1 MASFMKMFKNKK
13 GSNKENLPNVDH
25 STFGRSS
32 TGTRNFITKRSDAG
46 VYTGDTRTSKDAYIP
61 NPYSVITSTKKSRGP
76 RSCPGFPI
84 GDRRLRNGSYRGEPF
99 SDRYSSINTSMRYE
113 NIGKRR
119 KNICHHEAVVEYSSE
134 SANSSRE
141 SPHDVMNGNEKISCG
156 NQRYYTNTLNDSTD
170 DDDGSNVQILQLEAK
185 LKRAR
190 DLIRSTRRNLSERI
204 EELQDEI
211 ERKSQ
216 DYDTL
221 KWHYKQVRK
230 ALEEER
236 KINARQAKKLHQ
248 ALEELSRLKT
258 MLTDQSNDS
267 SFLIPYCG
275 GMPSMCYNSGAGE
288 ALCSLVDNHSENI
301 NDRLCSLN
309 EVQEDNASEGL
320 SSQTEHTTTREST
333 AEPPQNRESQDDVQ
347 DEVRVFR
354 TAECDTPPPERP
366 RAIGSP
372 IVGLSS
378 HDPFPDFTVSNELVP
393 QRSFSDTDIRA
404 LIHKQVEEFDIMK
417 AKLPIEGDFHSVSKE
432 IRTNHDFHIKGYDD
446 KVDETGS
453 IVSSDD
459 ETYRILEKQ
468 LKKKGDVVRFQP
480 PRVTIQPKH
489 YKRFGKMERC
499 ALAEFDYLQDLS
511 TDRMEVDDTLVNGLA
526 GSKCADDGKMEEDNA
541 HDSDEGRSEFYLNH
555 PCARNES
562 YPSTSQEFV
571 REEDS
576 FNPKEYIEVST
587 SKSHKTFIP
596 PSKRDDAPLAS
607 ILNPQLDNID
617 PRISRRFF
625 TDYELDSVVRFSR
638 IFAANIKSSSKAEI
652 WWPSKTYHKRVSSE
666 KISKAEK
673 KRLALNFAPD
683 PPVEALVPDEEALM
697 MAMKSNSKPHPSMS
711 NSRDG
716 PVDEV
721 VAPWRAGPAKIWFDR
736 AGVPSTASTFDYGL
750 TKRKKEPNTEYE
762 PEKRLLPA
770 ELIEWEDEI
779 MIEGDDFREE
789 VLDEL
794 KYGAEPACGWVPTQ
808 YTRTRIW
815 ILEPKVLS
823 LDYLDDPL
831 VYGMPDDRR
840 SDDPTDMTPN
850 KPFDRKEHQFTKKS
864 KMILGQVQQRQKARR
879 RRAGW
884 LFLVCL
890 INKRK
895 METSVAQLTDK
906 DPFNLS
912 NDDYYLPKT
921 INKSGPAG
929 NSMLIQHSIPAQNI
943 HRTFFPTFLI
953 PSKLRHFHRQPLS
966 KRVIRQFNGRWVE
979 IKKLTKYIKIKEE
992 QREKQRC
999 AEGGGDIFFM
1009 RDVGDLSGRDG
1020 DLILL
1025 EYSEEHPPLLCQPG
1039 MASKIKNYYKKKPGK
1054 DVDPDFEYGDMAYLH
1069 SVPFLGQL
1077 QPGQA
1082 MQSIENNLFRAP
1094 IYRHSSQHTD
1104 YLLIRNRNGWYIRP
1118 CPPIFLVGQECPLYE
1133 VPSPNSKRAT
1143 IFVRDFLL
1151 AFIYRLF
1158 WASEHR
1164 PRRLKMDDIKA
1175 AFPHYAESSVRKRLK
1190 QCSDF
1195 KRLGTGPDQNYW
1207 VLRPEFRLPS
1217 KEEVLAMVTPE
1228 MCCAQYSMLAAEQR
1242 LKDAGYGEK
1251 YFFTPENEDD
1261 SDDQVTIEDEIKCA
1275 PWNTTRAFLSSMRG
1289 KCLLDQ
1295 TGIADPTGC
1304 GQGFSYVRV
1313 SQKPQKIN
1321 ALSRWEI
1328 IDVIRTLS
1336 TQAAKAKADSSD
1348 GNVSGMA
1355 RFARGNI
1362 RFNFADMQEKTL
1374 ANPEALSTDEGSSG
1388 EDSDNEELAT
1398 RLETMLQANKGKKH
1412 ISMSERA
1419 RMEFENEEK
1428 ERQDLKRMVHGDT
1441 NTKNDKDKKEAT
1453 AEEKKNVSKI
1463 GEDLAAS
1470 ASKISGITANQ
1481 KLKIYRTMK
1490 NPDGTESTRV
1500 EVVTR
1505 PQLIEAYTR
1514 IRMTKDENFIEV
1526 YAQMDEQFK
1535 EVRMFIYA
1543 CHGTGHMKTNKNCP
1557 LYGKDPLKTAGKDAG
1572 SATSEGEEE
1581 ASSLTGELVA
1591 VEGTKVKISRK
1602 LINSHEQS
1610 GKKKKPKSSQQRHLS
1625 DESSKKHEDESLC
1638 SSDAGGGVSPP
1649 ILVKQE
1655 REQEFDS
1662 DFEQSLTPT
1671 TRPRLNAGAGVA
1683 SAKRRISTLPE
1694 EDYLQGPH
1702 KSVQRIRADP
1712 KVTMGTLLTEIVNE
1726 LKTIP
1731 GSEHLMFAV
1740 NAKKV
1745 KDYYDIIK
1753 NPMDLQKIKS
1763 KIADN
1768 KYELRQEFLLDV
1780 KRMLDN
1786 SRLYNGDNHVIT
1798 DAAKKMF
1805 ELASKRLVEKEQQL
1819 MKLEKAIN
1827 PLLDDNDRASITH
1840 VLHKIPE
1847 IMVSKILAEI
1857 RKSSSIVTNKFFCNL
1872 VGFGFVL
1879 EKIVQACKNIP
1890 KSVPFHTRVD
1900 AKKVQIPFYYQ
1911 KITRPMDLGTIE
1923 ANVKAHRYVT
1933 VQEFRDDIHQILINS
1948 EMYNGPAE
1956 KSSYTAKA
1964 TEIVVLADKMLADH
1978 AVQLSEL
1985 EANINGF
1992 DLNIG
1997 EVEPEIEDAM
2007 ANDEE
2012 MSDVEDGGV
2021 LVDDLALSGN
2031 EVEDEEMDESMWSSE
2046 LLQSRMHSSGQLNND
2061 LALSDSDDEERMEA
2075 IKRGD
2080 SADNLL
2086 DSF

>member
-1 MASFMKMFKNKK
+1 
-13 GSNKENLPNVDH
+13 
-25 STFGRSS
+25 
-32 TGTRNFITKRSDAG
+32 
-46 VYTGDTRTSKDAYIP
+46 
-61 NPYSVITSTKKSRGP
+61 
-76 RSCPGFPI
+76 
-84 GDRRLRNGSYRGEPF
+84 
-99 SDRYSSINTSMRYE
+99 
-113 NIGKRR
+113 
-119 KNICHHEAVVEYSSE
+119 
-134 SANSSRE
+134 
-141 SPHDVMNGNEKISCG
+141 
-156 NQRYYTNTLNDSTD
+156 
-170 DDDGSNVQILQLEAK
+170 
-185 LKRAR
+185 
-190 DLIRSTRRNLSERI
+190 
-204 EELQDEI
+204 
-211 ERKSQ
+211 
-216 DYDTL
+216 
-221 KWHYKQVRK
+221 
-230 ALEEER
+230 
-236 KINARQAKKLHQ
+236 
-248 ALEELSRLKT
+248 
-258 MLTDQSNDS
+258 
-267 SFLIPYCG
+267 
-275 GMPSMCYNSGAGE
+275 
-288 ALCSLVDNHSENI
+288 
-301 NDRLCSLN
+301 
-309 EVQEDNASEGL
+309 
-320 SSQTEHTTTREST
+320 
-333 AEPPQNRESQDDVQ
+333 
-347 DEVRVFR
+347 
-354 TAECDTPPPERP
+354 
-366 RAIGSP
+366 
-372 IVGLSS
+372 
-378 HDPFPDFTVSNELVP
+378 
-393 QRSFSDTDIRA
+393 
-404 LIHKQVEEFDIMK
+404 
-417 AKLPIEGDFHSVSKE
+417 
-432 IRTNHDFHIKGYDD
+432 
-446 KVDETGS
+446 
-453 IVSSDD
+453 
-459 ETYRILEKQ
+459 
-468 LKKKGDVVRFQP
+468 
-480 PRVTIQPKH
+480 
-489 YKRFGKMERC
+489 
-499 ALAEFDYLQDLS
+499 
-511 TDRMEVDDTLVNGLA
+511 MEVDETLVNGHA
-526 GSKCADDGKMEEDNA
+526 STSCIKEEKMEDGEWDP
-541 HDSDEGRSEFYLNH
+541 DEGMSDFYRHH
-555 PCARNES
+555 PCARNEP
-562 YPSTSQEFV
+562 YPSTSRGSPV
-571 REEDS
+571 KEEDS
-576 FNPKEYIEVST
+576 SDTVDYVEVSL
-587 SKSHKTFIP
+587 SKSPKAPFVP

-617 PRISRRFF
+617 PRRFF
-625 TDYELDSVVRFSR
+625 ADYELDSVVRFSR
-638 IFAANIKSSSKAEI
+638 IFASNIKSSSKAEI
-652 WWPSKTYHKRVSSE
+652 WWPSKTFHKKVS
-666 KISKAEK
+666 AEK
-673 KRLALNFAPD
+673 PPKSERKGLTLTFAPD
-683 PPVEALVPDEEALM
+683 PPVEALAPDEEALM
-697 MAMKSNSKPHPSMS
+697 LSSKSNVKSSQASTS
-711 NSRDG
+711 NAGDG
-716 PVDEV
+716 PAEETM
-721 VAPWRAGPAKIWFDR
+721 APWRAGPAKIWFDR
-736 AGVPSTASTFDYGL
+736 AGVPSTASTYDYGL
-750 TKRKKEPNTEYE
+750 VKRKKENTADRE
-762 PEKRLLPA
+762 PEGRLLPA
-770 ELIEWEDEI
+770 ELIEWEDDI
-779 MIEGDDFREE
+779 IIEGDDFRDE

-794 KYGAEPACGWVPTQ
+794 KYGVEPACGWVPTQ
-808 YTRTRIW
+808 YTRTYEQYMLAVKNDAFDLMFQPIQKGITPSPITLAPHPDIITEPSASHSLFPHDFVNQQEQRWEDNVILDPKQVDRIT
-815 ILEPKVLS
+815 EPKVLS

-831 VYGMPDDRR
+831 IYGMPDDRR
-840 SDDPTDMTPN
+840 SDDPMDSTPN

-864 KMILGQVQQRQKARR
+864 KMILGQVQQRQKQEEEEQ
-879 RRAGW
+879 
-884 LFLVCL
+884 
-890 INKRK
+890 
-895 METSVAQLTDK
+895 METSVAQMTDK

-912 NDDYYLPKT
+912 NDDYYLPKAV
-921 INKSGPAG
+921 NKSGPAG

-979 IKKLTKYIKIKEE
+979 IKKLTKHIKIKEE

-1009 RDVGDLSGRDG
+1009 RDVADLSGRDG
-1020 DLILL
+1020 DLVLL

-1054 DVDPDFEYGDMAYLH
+1054 DVDPDFEFGDMAYLH
-1069 SVPFLGQL
+1069 TVPFLGQL

-1094 IYRHSSQHTD
+1094 IYRHAPQHTD
-1104 YLLIRNRNGWYIRP
+1104 YLLIRNRNGWFIRP
-1118 CPPIFLVGQECPLYE
+1118 CPPSFLVGQQCPLYE

-1313 SQKPQKIN
+1313 SQKPQKDDTPAMPKRLVTGTNADLRKLPLKEAKEICRDYGVREEEIN

-1336 TQAAKAKADSSD
+1336 TQAAKAKADSSGD
-1348 GNVSGMA
+1348 QGNVSGMA

-1362 RFNFADMQEKTL
+1362 RFNFADMQEKYKKHCQHIFDLQNQTL

-1428 ERQDLKRMVHGDT
+1428 ERQDLKRMVHGDAT
-1441 NTKNDKDKKEAT
+1441 NKTEKDKKEAT

-1535 EVRMFIYA
+1535 EERRKQKRRLQDQLRRIRRNEEKGKTGHPQQRVIEKKPIPIKPNLQKMRCSA

-1557 LYGKDPLKTAGKDAG
+1557 LYGKDSSKTPGKETVSGSSDAEDEP
-1572 SATSEGEEE
+1572 A
-1581 ASSLTGELVA
+1581 SLTGELVA

-1602 LINSHEQS
+1602 VINHEQPA
-1610 GKKKKPKSSQQRHLS
+1610 KKKKLKSAVPRHLP
-1625 DESSKKHEDESLC
+1625 EEGGGRKRGEDSIC
-1638 SSDAGGGVSPP
+1638 SSDAAEGVSPP
-1649 ILVKQE
+1649 MLVKQE

-1662 DFEQSLTPT
+1662 DFEQSMTPSAVT
-1671 TRPRLNAGAGVA
+1671 PRPRLNAGAGVA
-1683 SAKRRISTLPE
+1683 SAKRRASTLPE

-1827 PLLDDNDRASITH
+1827 PLLDDNDR
-1840 VLHKIPE
+1840 
-1847 IMVSKILAEI
+1847 
-1857 RKSSSIVTNKFFCNL
+1857 

-1900 AKKVQIPFYYQ
+1900 AKKVPFYYQ
-1911 KITRPMDLGTIE
+1911 KISRPMDLGTIE
-1923 ANVKAHRYVT
+1923 ANVKAYRYVT

-1948 EMYNGPAE
+1948 ELYNGSAE

-1964 TEIVVLADKMLADH
+1964 TEIVALADKMLADH

-2012 MSDVEDGGV
+2012 MSDVEEGGV

-2031 EVEDEEMDESMWSSE
+2031 EMEDEEMDESAWTNE

-2061 LALSDSDDEERMEA
+2061 LALSDSDEEERMEA

-2080 SADNLL
+2080 TSDNLL

>member
-1 MASFMKMFKNKK
+1 MEF
-13 GSNKENLPNVDH
+13 D
-25 STFGRSS
+25 
-32 TGTRNFITKRSDAG
+32 GTLLNGHAG
-46 VYTGDTRTSKDAYIP
+46 
-61 NPYSVITSTKKSRGP
+61 TST
-76 RSCPGFPI
+76 
-84 GDRRLRNGSYRGEPF
+84 
-99 SDRYSSINTSMRYE
+99 
-113 NIGKRR
+113 
-119 KNICHHEAVVEYSSE
+119 AV
-134 SANSSRE
+134 
-141 SPHDVMNGNEKISCG
+141 K
-156 NQRYYTNTLNDSTD
+156 
-170 DDDGSNVQILQLEAK
+170 
-185 LKRAR
+185 
-190 DLIRSTRRNLSERI
+190 
-204 EELQDEI
+204 EEQMEDE
-211 ERKSQ
+211 
-216 DYDTL
+216 D
-221 KWHYKQVRK
+221 W
-230 ALEEER
+230 
-236 KINARQAKKLHQ
+236 
-248 ALEELSRLKT
+248 
-258 MLTDQSNDS
+258 
-267 SFLIPYCG
+267 
-275 GMPSMCYNSGAGE
+275 
-288 ALCSLVDNHSENI
+288 
-301 NDRLCSLN
+301 
-309 EVQEDNASEGL
+309 
-320 SSQTEHTTTREST
+320 
-333 AEPPQNRESQDDVQ
+333 
-347 DEVRVFR
+347 
-354 TAECDTPPPERP
+354 
-366 RAIGSP
+366 
-372 IVGLSS
+372 
-378 HDPFPDFTVSNELVP
+378 DP
-393 QRSFSDTDIRA
+393 
-404 LIHKQVEEFDIMK
+404 
-417 AKLPIEGDFHSVSKE
+417 
-432 IRTNHDFHIKGYDD
+432 
-446 KVDETGS
+446 
-453 IVSSDD
+453 
-459 ETYRILEKQ
+459 
-468 LKKKGDVVRFQP
+468 
-480 PRVTIQPKH
+480 
-489 YKRFGKMERC
+489 
-499 ALAEFDYLQDLS
+499 
-511 TDRMEVDDTLVNGLA
+511 
-526 GSKCADDGKMEEDNA
+526 
-541 HDSDEGRSEFYLNH
+541 DEGVSDFYRNH
-555 PCARNES
+555 PCARNEP
-562 YPSTSQEFV
+562 YPCTSQEEFI
-571 REEDS
+571 REEDC
-576 FNPKEYIEVST
+576 FNPDDYEEVS
-587 SKSHKTFIP
+587 KTNSPKTPFVP
-596 PSKRDDAPLAS
+596 PSRRDDAPLAS

-617 PRISRRFF
+617 PRRFF
-625 TDYELDSVVRFSR
+625 ADYEHNAVVRFSR
-638 IFAANIKSSSKAEI
+638 IFAASIKSSSKAEI
-652 WWPSKTYHKRVSSE
+652 WWPSKTFHKKVNAEKPVKSE
-666 KISKAEK
+666 KK
-673 KRLALNFAPD
+673 KLALTFAPD
-683 PPVEALVPDEEALM
+683 PPVEMLVPDEEALM
-697 MAMKSNSKPHPSMS
+697 LSSKTKANPSQAGT
-711 NSRDG
+711 SRAGD
-716 PVDEV
+716 VQSEDTM
-721 VAPWRAGPAKIWFDR
+721 APWRVGPAKIWYDR
-736 AGVPSTASTFDYGL
+736 AGVPSTASTYDYGL
-750 TKRKKEPNTEYE
+750 VKRKKESVSERQQAQ
-762 PEKRLLPA
+762 KLLPA
-770 ELIEWEDEI
+770 ELIEWEEEI
-779 MIEGDDFREE
+779 MIESDDFREE

-794 KYGAEPACGWVPTQ
+794 KYGVEPACGWVPTQ
-808 YTRTRIW
+808 YTRTYEQYMLAVKNDAFDLMFQPVQKGITPSPITLAPHADIITEPSASHSLFPHDFVSQHEHRWEDDVILDPKHVDRIT
-815 ILEPKVLS
+815 EPKVLS

-831 VYGMPDDRR
+831 IYGMPDDRR
-840 SDDPTDMTPN
+840 SDDPMDAPTN

-864 KMILGQVQQRQKARR
+864 KMILGQVQQRQKQEEEEQ
-879 RRAGW
+879 
-884 LFLVCL
+884 
-890 INKRK
+890 
-895 METSVAQLTDK
+895 METSVAQMTDK

-912 NDDYYLPKT
+912 NDDYYLPKA

-943 HRTFFPTFLI
+943 HRTFFPTFLL

-966 KRVIRQFNGRWVE
+966 KRVIRQFNGRWVD
-979 IKKLTKYIKIKEE
+979 IKKLTKYIKLKEE

-1009 RDVGDLSGRDG
+1009 RDVADLSGRDG
-1020 DLILL
+1020 DLVLL

-1039 MASKIKNYYKKKPGK
+1039 MASKIKNFYKKKPGK
-1054 DVDPDFEYGDMAYLH
+1054 DADPDFEYGDMAYLH
-1069 SVPFLGQL
+1069 TVPFLGQL

-1082 MQSIENNLFRAP
+1082 MQSVENNLFRAP
-1094 IYRHSSQHTD
+1094 IYRHSPQHND
-1104 YLLIRNRNGWYIRP
+1104 YLLIRNRNGWFIRP
-1118 CPPIFLVGQECPLYE
+1118 CPPLFLVGQECPLYE

-1313 SQKPQKIN
+1313 SQKPQKDDTPAMPKRLVTGTNADLRKLPLKEAKEICRDYGVREEEIN

-1336 TQAAKAKADSSD
+1336 TQAAKAKADSSGD
-1348 GNVSGMA
+1348 HGNVSGMA

-1362 RFNFADMQEKTL
+1362 RFNFADMQEKYKKHCQHIFDLQNQTL

-1428 ERQDLKRMVHGDT
+1428 ERQDLKRMVHGDAPMKT
-1441 NTKNDKDKKEAT
+1441 EKDKKEAT

-1535 EVRMFIYA
+1535 EERRKQKRRLQDQLRRIRRNEEKGKTGHPQQRVVEKKPIPIKPNLQKMRCSA

-1557 LYGKDPLKTAGKDAG
+1557 LYGKDPSKTPVKDAG
-1572 SATSEGEEE
+1572 SGTSDGDEE
-1581 ASSLTGELVA
+1581 AASLTGELVA

-1602 LINSHEQS
+1602 VINSHEQS
-1610 GKKKKPKSSQQRHLS
+1610 GKKKKLKASIPRHLA
-1625 DESSKKHEDESLC
+1625 DETRKRGDDSIC
-1638 SSDAGGGVSPP
+1638 SSDAGGASPP
-1649 ILVKQE
+1649 MLVKQE
-1655 REQEFDS
+1655 RDGEFDS
-1662 DFEQSLTPT
+1662 DYEQSSVTPA
-1671 TRPRLNAGAGVA
+1671 RPRLNAGAGVA

-1753 NPMDLQKIKS
+1753 NPMDLQKIKC

-1827 PLLDDNDRASITH
+1827 PLLDDNDR
-1840 VLHKIPE
+1840 
-1847 IMVSKILAEI
+1847 
-1857 RKSSSIVTNKFFCNL
+1857 

-1900 AKKVQIPFYYQ
+1900 AKKVPFYYQ
-1911 KITRPMDLGTIE
+1911 KITKPMDLGTIE

-1933 VQEFRDDIHQILINS
+1933 VEEFRNDIHQIMINS

-1964 TEIVVLADKMLADH
+1964 TEIVALADKMIAENS
-1978 AVQLSEL
+1978 VQLSEL

-2012 MSDVEDGGV
+2012 MSDVEESGV

-2031 EVEDEEMDESMWSSE
+2031 EMEDEEMDESAWTSE

-2061 LALSDSDDEERMEA
+2061 LALSDSDDEERVEA

-2080 SADNLL
+2080 TADNLL

>member
-1 MASFMKMFKNKK
+1 MHQLTEV
-13 GSNKENLPNVDH
+13 G
-25 STFGRSS
+25 
-32 TGTRNFITKRSDAG
+32 
-46 VYTGDTRTSKDAYIP
+46 
-61 NPYSVITSTKKSRGP
+61 
-76 RSCPGFPI
+76 
-84 GDRRLRNGSYRGEPF
+84 
-99 SDRYSSINTSMRYE
+99 
-113 NIGKRR
+113 
-119 KNICHHEAVVEYSSE
+119 HE
-134 SANSSRE
+134 
-141 SPHDVMNGNEKISCG
+141 
-156 NQRYYTNTLNDSTD
+156 
-170 DDDGSNVQILQLEAK
+170 
-185 LKRAR
+185 
-190 DLIRSTRRNLSERI
+190 
-204 EELQDEI
+204 
-211 ERKSQ
+211 
-216 DYDTL
+216 
-221 KWHYKQVRK
+221 
-230 ALEEER
+230 
-236 KINARQAKKLHQ
+236 
-248 ALEELSRLKT
+248 
-258 MLTDQSNDS
+258 
-267 SFLIPYCG
+267 
-275 GMPSMCYNSGAGE
+275 GME
-288 ALCSLVDNHSENI
+288 
-301 NDRLCSLN
+301 
-309 EVQEDNASEGL
+309 
-320 SSQTEHTTTREST
+320 
-333 AEPPQNRESQDDVQ
+333 
-347 DEVRVFR
+347 
-354 TAECDTPPPERP
+354 
-366 RAIGSP
+366 
-372 IVGLSS
+372 
-378 HDPFPDFTVSNELVP
+378 
-393 QRSFSDTDIRA
+393 
-404 LIHKQVEEFDIMK
+404 
-417 AKLPIEGDFHSVSKE
+417 
-432 IRTNHDFHIKGYDD
+432 
-446 KVDETGS
+446 VDETLMNGHADMNYAKGMKTE
-453 IVSSDD
+453 VEDD
-459 ETYRILEKQ
+459 W
-468 LKKKGDVVRFQP
+468 DP
-480 PRVTIQPKH
+480 
-489 YKRFGKMERC
+489 
-499 ALAEFDYLQDLS
+499 
-511 TDRMEVDDTLVNGLA
+511 
-526 GSKCADDGKMEEDNA
+526 
-541 HDSDEGRSEFYLNH
+541 DEGMSDFYRNH
-555 PCARNES
+555 PCARNEP
-562 YPSTSQEFV
+562 YPSTSREPE
-571 REEDS
+571 REEDC
-576 FNPKEYIEVST
+576 FNPNDYEEVST
-587 SKSHKTFIP
+587 SRSPKTPFIP
-596 PSKRDDAPLAS
+596 PSKREDAPLAS

-617 PRISRRFF
+617 PRRFF
-625 TDYELDSVVRFSR
+625 ADYEHDAVVRFSR
-638 IFAANIKSSSKAEI
+638 IFASNIKSTSKAEI
-652 WWPSKTYHKRVSSE
+652 WWPSKTFHKKVA
-666 KISKAEK
+666 AEK
-673 KRLALNFAPD
+673 TAKTEKKGCVLEFAPD
-683 PPVEALVPDEEALM
+683 PPVDGLASDEEALM
-697 MAMKSNSKPHPSMS
+697 LSAKTNAKSSQAST
-711 NSRDG
+711 SRPGEG
-716 PVDEV
+716 PPEEMM
-721 VAPWRAGPAKIWFDR
+721 APWRAGPAKIWYDR
-736 AGVPSTASTFDYGL
+736 AGVPPTATTFDYGL
-750 TKRKKEPNTEYE
+750 VKRKMEYSTDRE
-762 PEKRLLPA
+762 PEGRLLPA
-770 ELIEWEDEI
+770 ELIEWEEDI
-779 MIEGDDFREE
+779 MIEGDDFRDE

-794 KYGAEPACGWVPTQ
+794 KYGVEPACGWVPTQ
-808 YTRTRIW
+808 YTRTYEQYMLAVKNDAFDLMFQPIQKGVTPSPITLAPHPDIITEPSASHSLFPHDFVSQQEQRWEDNVILDPKQVDRIA
-815 ILEPKVLS
+815 EPKILS

-831 VYGMPDDRR
+831 IYGMPDDRR
-840 SDDPTDMTPN
+840 PDDMMDTTPN

-864 KMILGQVQQRQKARR
+864 KMILGQVQQRQKQEEEEQ
-879 RRAGW
+879 
-884 LFLVCL
+884 
-890 INKRK
+890 

-912 NDDYYLPKT
+912 NDDYYLLKA

-966 KRVIRQFNGRWVE
+966 KRVIRQFNGRWVD
-979 IKKLTKYIKIKEE
+979 IKRLTKHIKIKEE

-1009 RDVGDLSGRDG
+1009 RDVADLSGRDG
-1020 DLILL
+1020 DLMLL

-1054 DVDPDFEYGDMAYLH
+1054 DVDPDFEFGEMAYLH

-1094 IYRHSSQHTD
+1094 IYRHSPNHAD
-1104 YLLIRNRNGWYIRP
+1104 YLLIRNRNGWYVRP
-1118 CPPIFLVGQECPLYE
+1118 CPPEFLVGQQCPLYE

-1313 SQKPQKIN
+1313 SQKPQKDDTPAMPKRLVTGTNADLRKLPLKEAKEICRDYGVREEEIN

-1336 TQAAKAKADSSD
+1336 TQAAKAKADSSGD
-1348 GNVSGMA
+1348 HGNVSGMA

-1362 RFNFADMQEKTL
+1362 RFNFADMQEKYKKHCQHIFDLQNQTL
-1374 ANPEALSTDEGSSG
+1374 ANPETLSTDEGSSG

-1428 ERQDLKRMVHGDT
+1428 ERQDLKRMVHGDAT
-1441 NTKNDKDKKEAT
+1441 NKGDKDKKEAT
-1453 AEEKKNVSKI
+1453 AEERKNVSKI

-1535 EVRMFIYA
+1535 EERRKQKRRLQDQLRRIRRNEERGKTSHTQQRVVEKKPIPIKPNLQKMRCSA

-1557 LYGKDPLKTAGKDAG
+1557 LYGKDPLKTPGKDGG
-1572 SATSEGEEE
+1572 SGTSDGDDEP
-1581 ASSLTGELVA
+1581 SSLTGELVA

-1602 LINSHEQS
+1602 VINSHEQS
-1610 GKKKKPKSSQQRHLS
+1610 GKKKKSKSGLPRHLG
-1625 DESSKKHEDESLC
+1625 DEAGRKRGEDSIG
-1638 SSDAGGGVSPP
+1638 SSDAGDGTSPP
-1649 ILVKQE
+1649 MLVKQE

-1662 DFEQSLTPT
+1662 DFDQPMTPT
-1671 TRPRLNAGAGVA
+1671 IRPRLNAGAGTGSV
-1683 SAKRRISTLPE
+1683 KRRASTLPE

-1827 PLLDDNDRASITH
+1827 PLLDDNDR
-1840 VLHKIPE
+1840 
-1847 IMVSKILAEI
+1847 
-1857 RKSSSIVTNKFFCNL
+1857 

-1900 AKKVQIPFYYQ
+1900 AKKVPFYYQ
-1911 KITRPMDLGTIE
+1911 KISQPMDLGTIE
-1923 ANVKAHRYVT
+1923 ANVKAYRYVT
-1933 VQEFRDDIHQILINS
+1933 VQEFRDDIHQILVNS
-1948 EMYNGPAE
+1948 ELYNGPAE

-1964 TEIVVLADKMLADH
+1964 TEIVALADKMLAEH

-1992 DLNIG
+1992 DFNVG
-1997 EVEPEIEDAM
+1997 EVDQEIEDAM

-2012 MSDVEDGGV
+2012 MSDGDDGGV

-2031 EVEDEEMDESMWSSE
+2031 EMDDEEMDETAWTSE

-2080 SADNLL
+2080 TADNLL

>member
-1 MASFMKMFKNKK
+1 
-13 GSNKENLPNVDH
+13 P
-25 STFGRSS
+25 
-32 TGTRNFITKRSDAG
+32 
-46 VYTGDTRTSKDAYIP
+46 
-61 NPYSVITSTKKSRGP
+61 
-76 RSCPGFPI
+76 
-84 GDRRLRNGSYRGEPF
+84 
-99 SDRYSSINTSMRYE
+99 
-113 NIGKRR
+113 
-119 KNICHHEAVVEYSSE
+119 
-134 SANSSRE
+134 
-141 SPHDVMNGNEKISCG
+141 
-156 NQRYYTNTLNDSTD
+156 
-170 DDDGSNVQILQLEAK
+170 
-185 LKRAR
+185 
-190 DLIRSTRRNLSERI
+190 
-204 EELQDEI
+204 
-211 ERKSQ
+211 
-216 DYDTL
+216 
-221 KWHYKQVRK
+221 
-230 ALEEER
+230 
-236 KINARQAKKLHQ
+236 
-248 ALEELSRLKT
+248 
-258 MLTDQSNDS
+258 
-267 SFLIPYCG
+267 
-275 GMPSMCYNSGAGE
+275 
-288 ALCSLVDNHSENI
+288 
-301 NDRLCSLN
+301 
-309 EVQEDNASEGL
+309 
-320 SSQTEHTTTREST
+320 
-333 AEPPQNRESQDDVQ
+333 
-347 DEVRVFR
+347 
-354 TAECDTPPPERP
+354 
-366 RAIGSP
+366 
-372 IVGLSS
+372 
-378 HDPFPDFTVSNELVP
+378 
-393 QRSFSDTDIRA
+393 
-404 LIHKQVEEFDIMK
+404 
-417 AKLPIEGDFHSVSKE
+417 
-432 IRTNHDFHIKGYDD
+432 
-446 KVDETGS
+446 
-453 IVSSDD
+453 
-459 ETYRILEKQ
+459 
-468 LKKKGDVVRFQP
+468 
-480 PRVTIQPKH
+480 
-489 YKRFGKMERC
+489 
-499 ALAEFDYLQDLS
+499 
-511 TDRMEVDDTLVNGLA
+511 
-526 GSKCADDGKMEEDNA
+526 
-541 HDSDEGRSEFYLNH
+541 
-555 PCARNES
+555 
-562 YPSTSQEFV
+562 
-571 REEDS
+571 
-576 FNPKEYIEVST
+576 
-587 SKSHKTFIP
+587 FIP
-596 PSKRDDAPLAS
+596 PSQREDAPLAS
-607 ILNPQLDNID
+607 ILNPQLDKID
-617 PRISRRFF
+617 PRRFF
-625 TDYELDSVVRFSR
+625 TDYELNSVVRFSR

-652 WWPSKTYHKRVSSE
+652 WWPSKTYHKRIASE
-666 KISKAEK
+666 KIPKPERK
-673 KRLALNFAPD
+673 KLTLTFATDPSPELLA
-683 PPVEALVPDEEALM
+683 PDEEALM
-697 MAMKSNSKPHPSMS
+697 IASKSKSKPHANTL
-711 NSRDG
+711 NSHDG
-716 PVDEV
+716 QTDEV
-721 VAPWRAGPAKIWFDR
+721 IAPWRDGPAKIWYDR
-736 AGVPSTASTFDYGL
+736 AGVPATASTFDYGL
-750 TKRKKEPNTEYE
+750 VRRKKVCSYIYILLFSLELDTEHE
-762 PEKRLLPA
+762 QEEKLLPA

-779 MIEGDDFREE
+779 IVEGDDFREE

-794 KYGAEPACGWVPTQ
+794 KCGIEPACGWVPTQ
-808 YTRTRIW
+808 YTRTYEQFMLAGLFVIFEFSSQFLLWSVVLFVFIGICSDIITEPSASHSLFPHDFVSIHEERWEDDVILDPKQVDRIT
-815 ILEPKVLS
+815 EPRVLS

-840 SDDPTDMTPN
+840 SDDPTDLTPN

-864 KMILGQVQQRQKARR
+864 KMILGQVQQRQKQEEEEQ
-879 RRAGW
+879 
-884 LFLVCL
+884 
-890 INKRK
+890 
-895 METSVAQLTDK
+895 METSVAQMTDK

-912 NDDYYLPKT
+912 NDDYYLPKAV
-921 INKSGPAG
+921 NKSGPAG

-966 KRVIRQFNGRWVE
+966 RRVIRQFNGRWVDV
-979 IKKLTKYIKIKEE
+979 KKLTKHIKIKEE

-1009 RDVGDLSGRDG
+1009 RDVADLSGRDG

-1039 MASKIKNYYKKKPGK
+1039 MASRIKNYYKKKPGK

-1069 SVPFLGQL
+1069 TVPFLGQL

-1094 IYRHSSQHTD
+1094 IYQHSPQYTD
-1104 YLLIRNRNGWYIRP
+1104 YLLIRNRNGWFIRP

-1261 SDDQVTIEDEIKCA
+1261 SDDQVTIEDEVGIRCLRLRFFLFNQSIVFLKIKCA

-1313 SQKPQKIN
+1313 SQKPQKDDTPAVPKRLVTGTNADLRKLPLKEAKEICRDYGVREEEIN

-1336 TQAAKAKADSSD
+1336 TQAAKAKADSSGD
-1348 GNVSGMA
+1348 QGNVSGMA

-1362 RFNFADMQEKTL
+1362 RFNFADMQEKYKKHCQHIFDLQNQTL

-1428 ERQDLKRMVHGDT
+1428 ERQDLKRMVHGDMAGKT
-1441 NTKNDKDKKEAT
+1441 EKDKKEAT

-1535 EVRMFIYA
+1535 EERRKQKRRLQDQLRRIRRNEEKGKAGHPPQKPVPIKPNLQKMRCSA

-1557 LYGKDPLKTAGKDAG
+1557 LYGKDPLKTPTKDAG
-1572 SATSEGEEE
+1572 SGTSDGDEDP
-1581 ASSLTGELVA
+1581 SSLTGELVA

-1602 LINSHEQS
+1602 VINSHEQS
-1610 GKKKKPKSSQQRHLS
+1610 GKRKKANVTNVPLFFRSSLS
-1625 DESSKKHEDESLC
+1625 RNLPDESNKKREDDLVC
-1638 SSDAGGGVSPP
+1638 SSDAGEGTSPP

-1662 DFEQSLTPT
+1662 DFEQPVTPT
-1671 TRPRLNAGAGVA
+1671 IRPRLNAGAGLS
-1683 SAKRRISTLPE
+1683 SAKRRVSALPE
-1694 EDYLQGPH
+1694 EDYLHGPH

-1712 KVTMGTLLTEIVNE
+1712 KVTMGTLLTEIVTE
-1726 LKTIP
+1726 LKSIP

-1745 KDYYDIIK
+1745 KDYYDIVK

-1827 PLLDDNDRASITH
+1827 PLLDDNDR
-1840 VLHKIPE
+1840 
-1847 IMVSKILAEI
+1847 
-1857 RKSSSIVTNKFFCNL
+1857 

-1890 KSVPFHTRVD
+1890 KSVPFHNRVD
-1900 AKKVQIPFYYQ
+1900 AKKVPFYYE
-1911 KITRPMDLGTIE
+1911 KVSKPMDLGTIE

-1933 VQEFRDDIHQILINS
+1933 VQEFRDD
-1948 EMYNGPAE
+1948 
-1956 KSSYTAKA
+1956 
-1964 TEIVVLADKMLADH
+1964 
-1978 AVQLSEL
+1978 
-1985 EANINGF
+1985 
-1992 DLNIG
+1992 
-1997 EVEPEIEDAM
+1997 
-2007 ANDEE
+2007 
-2012 MSDVEDGGV
+2012 
-2021 LVDDLALSGN
+2021 
-2031 EVEDEEMDESMWSSE
+2031 
-2046 LLQSRMHSSGQLNND
+2046 
-2061 LALSDSDDEERMEA
+2061 
-2075 IKRGD
+2075 
-2080 SADNLL
+2080 
-2086 DSF
+2086 

>member
-1 MASFMKMFKNKK
+1 
-13 GSNKENLPNVDH
+13 
-25 STFGRSS
+25 
-32 TGTRNFITKRSDAG
+32 
-46 VYTGDTRTSKDAYIP
+46 
-61 NPYSVITSTKKSRGP
+61 
-76 RSCPGFPI
+76 
-84 GDRRLRNGSYRGEPF
+84 
-99 SDRYSSINTSMRYE
+99 
-113 NIGKRR
+113 
-119 KNICHHEAVVEYSSE
+119 
-134 SANSSRE
+134 
-141 SPHDVMNGNEKISCG
+141 
-156 NQRYYTNTLNDSTD
+156 
-170 DDDGSNVQILQLEAK
+170 
-185 LKRAR
+185 
-190 DLIRSTRRNLSERI
+190 
-204 EELQDEI
+204 
-211 ERKSQ
+211 
-216 DYDTL
+216 
-221 KWHYKQVRK
+221 
-230 ALEEER
+230 
-236 KINARQAKKLHQ
+236 
-248 ALEELSRLKT
+248 
-258 MLTDQSNDS
+258 
-267 SFLIPYCG
+267 
-275 GMPSMCYNSGAGE
+275 
-288 ALCSLVDNHSENI
+288 
-301 NDRLCSLN
+301 
-309 EVQEDNASEGL
+309 
-320 SSQTEHTTTREST
+320 
-333 AEPPQNRESQDDVQ
+333 
-347 DEVRVFR
+347 
-354 TAECDTPPPERP
+354 
-366 RAIGSP
+366 
-372 IVGLSS
+372 
-378 HDPFPDFTVSNELVP
+378 
-393 QRSFSDTDIRA
+393 
-404 LIHKQVEEFDIMK
+404 
-417 AKLPIEGDFHSVSKE
+417 
-432 IRTNHDFHIKGYDD
+432 
-446 KVDETGS
+446 
-453 IVSSDD
+453 
-459 ETYRILEKQ
+459 
-468 LKKKGDVVRFQP
+468 
-480 PRVTIQPKH
+480 
-489 YKRFGKMERC
+489 
-499 ALAEFDYLQDLS
+499 
-511 TDRMEVDDTLVNGLA
+511 MEVDETLVNGVTE
-526 GSKCADDGKMEEDNA
+526 SNDDGGGKMEGSDCY
-541 HDSDEGRSEFYLNH
+541 DSDEERSDFYRKH
-555 PCARNES
+555 PCARNERMFIENFLFAKIIS
-562 YPSTSQEFV
+562 V
-571 REEDS
+571 S
-576 FNPKEYIEVST
+576 FNYEHLPTFAAYPPKT
-587 SKSHKTFIP
+587 PFIP
-596 PSKRDDAPLAS
+596 PSQREDAPLAS
-607 ILNPQLDNID
+607 ILNPQLDKID
-617 PRISRRFF
+617 PRRFF
-625 TDYELDSVVRFSR
+625 TDYELNSVVRFSR

-652 WWPSKTYHKRVSSE
+652 WWPSKTYHKRIAS
-666 KISKAEK
+666 
-673 KRLALNFAPD
+673 
-683 PPVEALVPDEEALM
+683 EALM
-697 MAMKSNSKPHPSMS
+697 IASKSKSKPHANTL
-711 NSRDG
+711 NSHDG
-716 PVDEV
+716 QTDETSS
-721 VAPWRAGPAKIWFDR
+721 RMCCCGSLFI
-736 AGVPSTASTFDYGL
+736 SS
-750 TKRKKEPNTEYE
+750 E
-762 PEKRLLPA
+762 EKLLPA

-779 MIEGDDFREE
+779 IVEE
-789 VLDEL
+789 KVLFWQVLDEL
-794 KYGAEPACGWVPTQ
+794 KCGIEPACGWVPTQ
-808 YTRTRIW
+808 YTRTYEQFM
-815 ILEPKVLS
+815 LAGENNYDKHFLS
-823 LDYLDDPL
+823 LSVFFFKEWKL
-831 VYGMPDDRR
+831 VSLKAGDNLFPIC
-840 SDDPTDMTPN
+840 SDINEICHVLLCFIEGQEHKVMLQ
-850 KPFDRKEHQFTKKS
+850 EHQFTKKS
-864 KMILGQVQQRQKARR
+864 KMILGQVQQRQKQEEEEQ
-879 RRAGW
+879 
-884 LFLVCL
+884 
-890 INKRK
+890 
-895 METSVAQLTDK
+895 METSVAQMTDK
-906 DPFNLS
+906 DPFNLILS
-912 NDDYYLPKT
+912 NYLMP
-921 INKSGPAG
+921 II
-929 NSMLIQHSIPAQNI
+929 SMLIQHSIPAQNI

-966 KRVIRQFNGRWVE
+966 RRVIRQFNGRWVD
-979 IKKLTKYIKIKEE
+979 

-1009 RDVGDLSGRDG
+1009 RDVADLSGRDG

-1039 MASKIKNYYKKKPGK
+1039 MASRIKNYYKKVN
-1054 DVDPDFEYGDMAYLH
+1054 VDPDFEYGDMAYLH
-1069 SVPFLGQL
+1069 TVPFLGQL

-1094 IYRHSSQHTD
+1094 IYQHSPQYTD
-1104 YLLIRNRNGWYIRP
+1104 YLLIRNRNGWFIRP

-1313 SQKPQKIN
+1313 SQKPQKVSNFPPYSTILLRCQNVLRQRKFVGTMEFVKKKYIN

-1336 TQAAKAKADSSD
+1336 TQAAKAKADSSGD
-1348 GNVSGMA
+1348 QGNVSGMA

-1362 RFNFADMQEKTL
+1362 RFNFADMQEKYKKHCQHIFDLQNQTL

-1428 ERQDLKRMVHGDT
+1428 ERQDLKRMVHGDMAGKT
-1441 NTKNDKDKKEAT
+1441 EKDKKEAT

-1535 EVRMFIYA
+1535 EERRKQKRRLQDQLRRIRRNEEKGKAGHPPQRVVEKKPVPIKPNLQKMRCSA

-1557 LYGKDPLKTAGKDAG
+1557 LYGKDPLKTPTKDAG
-1572 SATSEGEEE
+1572 SGTSDGDEDP
-1581 ASSLTGELVA
+1581 SSLTGELVA

-1602 LINSHEQS
+1602 VIN
-1610 GKKKKPKSSQQRHLS
+1610 
-1625 DESSKKHEDESLC
+1625 
-1638 SSDAGGGVSPP
+1638 
-1649 ILVKQE
+1649 I
-1655 REQEFDS
+1655 
-1662 DFEQSLTPT
+1662 
-1671 TRPRLNAGAGVA
+1671 RPRLNAGAGLS
-1683 SAKRRISTLPE
+1683 SAKRRVSALPE
-1694 EDYLQGPH
+1694 EDYLHGPH

-1712 KVTMGTLLTEIVNE
+1712 KVTMGTLLTEIVTE
-1726 LKTIP
+1726 LKSIP

-1745 KDYYDIIK
+1745 KDYYDIVK

-1827 PLLDDNDRASITH
+1827 PLLDDNDR
-1840 VLHKIPE
+1840 
-1847 IMVSKILAEI
+1847 
-1857 RKSSSIVTNKFFCNL
+1857 

-1890 KSVPFHTRVD
+1890 KSVPFHNRVD
-1900 AKKVQIPFYYQ
+1900 AKKVPFYYE
-1911 KITRPMDLGTIE
+1911 KVSKPMDLGTIE

-1933 VQEFRDDIHQILINS
+1933 VQEFRDDVHQVIF
-1948 EMYNGPAE
+1948 E
-1956 KSSYTAKA
+1956 
-1964 TEIVVLADKMLADH
+1964 
-1978 AVQLSEL
+1978 
-1985 EANINGF
+1985 
-1992 DLNIG
+1992 
-1997 EVEPEIEDAM
+1997 
-2007 ANDEE
+2007 
-2012 MSDVEDGGV
+2012 
-2021 LVDDLALSGN
+2021 
-2031 EVEDEEMDESMWSSE
+2031 
-2046 LLQSRMHSSGQLNND
+2046 
-2061 LALSDSDDEERMEA
+2061 
-2075 IKRGD
+2075 
-2080 SADNLL
+2080 
-2086 DSF
+2086 